1 MTKRLIVIEAG
12 VLTTFLALLVLWQF
26 RIAVVYLLI
35 SLTIAASLRP
45 LVLRLVG
52 RAIMIRLAWILLY
65 LVILGSFVFIIFLV
79 GRIAINEIQL
89 LALAVSAQDKWI
101 LPAWLQGSWFQQ
113 LLIAHLPPP
122 SNIIDA
128 VTGNKGQLVLPALLG
143 FTQDLTSMFSGLVII
158 LLLSIY
164 WMINQIHFER
174 LWLSLLPSGLRK
186 QARGIWRT
194 IEPDLGAYIRS
205 QVILSLLSGLLL
217 GLGYWVIGSPYPALL
232 SLVGTLAC
240 LIPVI
245 GTPLA
250 VFPPLVMGLLTNW
263 QLSLYMVLYALII
276 LVALRIWVRPHLFN
290 RRWDNPILTLVILI
304 AMANAIGLL
313 GILIAP
319 PISAIC
325 QILWNRLVSHRRAS
339 GAAAQ
344 ISDLKE
350 RQERV
355 WDTINL
361 MKEPPLALVTSS
373 MERLAHLIEKAEP
386 VLDAGLPI
394 PGLLDETYDPF
405 HSPLPTAAE
414 ADSPGIIN
422 PPGKKP

>member
-1 MTKRLIVIEAG
+1 M
-12 VLTTFLALLVLWQF
+12 TTFLALLVLWQF
-26 RIAVVYLLI
+26 QIVVVYLLI

-45 LVLRLVG
+45 LVQRLVG
-52 RAIMIRLAWILLY
+52 RAFMVRLAWILLY
-65 LVILGSFVFIIFLV
+65 LVILGSFGFIIFMA

-89 LALAVSAQDKWI
+89 LAQAVSAQDKWI
-101 LPAWLQGSWFQQ
+101 LPVWLQGSWFQQ
-113 LLIAHLPPP
+113 LLIAHLPSP
-122 SNIIDA
+122 SNIVEA

-143 FTQDLTSMFSGLVII
+143 FTQDLTSIISGLVII

-205 QVILSLLSGLLL
+205 QVIQSLLSGLLL
-217 GLGYWVIGSPYPALL
+217 GVGYWAIGSPYPALL

-250 VFPPLVMGLLTNW
+250 VFPPLVMGLLLTNW
-263 QLSLYMVLYALII
+263 QLSLYMVLYTLIV
-276 LVALRIWVRPHLFN
+276 LAALRIWVRPYLFN

-304 AMANAIGLL
+304 AMANAFGLL
-313 GILIAP
+313 GIMIAP

-344 ISDLKE
+344 VSDLKE

-355 WDTINL
+355 WDTIRL

-373 MERLAHLIEKAEP
+373 MEQLASLIEKAEP
-386 VLDAGLPI
+386 VLQAGVSI
-394 PGLLDETYDPF
+394 PGISEDPYDPF
-405 HSPLPTAAE
+405 PSPQSVAAE
-414 ADSPGIIN
+414 AASPGVIK
-422 PPGKKP
+422 PPRKQP

>member
-1 MTKRLIVIEAG
+1 M
-12 VLTTFLALLVLWQF
+12 TTFLALLVLWQF

-45 LVLRLVG
+45 LVQHLV
-52 RAIMIRLAWILLY
+52 RRTIMVRLAWILLY
-65 LVILGSFVFIIFLV
+65 LVILGSFGFIIYLTS
-79 GRIAINEIQL
+79 RIAIYEIQL
-89 LALAVSAQDKWI
+89 LAQAVSAQDQWI
-101 LPAWLQGSWFQQ
+101 LPVWLQGTWFQQ
-113 LLIAHLPPP
+113 LLTAHLPPP
-122 SNIIDA
+122 SNLVDA
-128 VTGNKGQLVLPALLG
+128 LTGNQGQLVLPVLLG
-143 FTQDLTSMFSGLVII
+143 FTQDFTRLLSGLVII

-205 QVILSLLSGLLL
+205 QVIQSLLAGVLL

-245 GTPLA
+245 GMPLA

-263 QLSLYMVLYALII
+263 QLSLYMVLYTLIV
-276 LVALRIWVRPHLFN
+276 LVALSIWVRPRLFN

-304 AMANAIGLL
+304 AMANAFGLL
-313 GILIAP
+313 GIIIAP

-325 QILWNRLVSHRRAS
+325 QIMWNRLVSHRHAS

-344 ISDLKE
+344 VSDLKE

-355 WDTINL
+355 WDTIRL

-373 MERLAHLIEKAEP
+373 MEQLASLIEKAEP
-386 VLDAGLPI
+386 VLQAGVSI
-394 PGLLDETYDPF
+394 PGISEDPYDPF
-405 HSPLPTAAE
+405 PSPQSVAAE
-414 ADSPGIIN
+414 AASPGVIK
-422 PPGKKP
+422 PPRKQP

>member
-1 MTKRLIVIEAG
+1 M
-12 VLTTFLALLVLWQF
+12 TTFLALLVLWQF
-26 RIAVVYLLI
+26 QIVVVYLLI

-45 LVLRLVG
+45 LVQRLVG
-52 RAIMIRLAWILLY
+52 RAFMVRLAWILLY
-65 LVILGSFVFIIFLV
+65 LVILGSFGFIIFMA

-89 LALAVSAQDKWI
+89 LAQAVSAQDKWI
-101 LPAWLQGSWFQQ
+101 LPVWLQGSWFQQ
-113 LLIAHLPPP
+113 LLIAHLPSP
-122 SNIIDA
+122 SNIVEA

-143 FTQDLTSMFSGLVII
+143 FTQDLTSIISGLVII

-205 QVILSLLSGLLL
+205 QVIQSLLSGLLL
-217 GLGYWVIGSPYPALL
+217 GVGYWAIGSPYPALL

-250 VFPPLVMGLLTNW
+250 VFPPLVMGLLLTNW
-263 QLSLYMVLYALII
+263 QLSLYMVLYTLIV
-276 LVALRIWVRPHLFN
+276 LAALRIWVRPYLFN

-304 AMANAIGLL
+304 AMANAFGLL
-313 GILIAP
+313 GIMIAP

-344 ISDLKE
+344 VSDLKE

-355 WDTINL
+355 WDTIKL

-373 MERLAHLIEKAEP
+373 MDQLVHLIEKAEP
-386 VLDAGLPI
+386 VLHAGLPI
-394 PGLLDETYDPF
+394 PDLSEEPFDPF
-405 HSPLPTAAE
+405 HSPQPVAAE
-414 ADSPGIIN
+414 ADSPGIIKRL
-422 PPGKKP
+422 GKKP

>member
-1 MTKRLIVIEAG
+1 M
-12 VLTTFLALLVLWQF
+12 TTFLALLVLWQF

-45 LVLRLVG
+45 LVQHLV
-52 RAIMIRLAWILLY
+52 RRTIMVRLAWILLY
-65 LVILGSFVFIIFLV
+65 LVILGSFGFIIYLAS
-79 GRIAINEIQL
+79 RIAINEIQL
-89 LALAVSAQDKWI
+89 LAQAVSAQDQWI
-101 LPAWLQGSWFQQ
+101 LPVWLQGSWFQQ
-113 LLIAHLPPP
+113 LLTAHLPPP
-122 SNIIDA
+122 SNLVDA
-128 VTGNKGQLVLPALLG
+128 LTGNQGQLVLPVLLG
-143 FTQDLTSMFSGLVII
+143 FTQDFTRLLSGLVII

-205 QVILSLLSGLLL
+205 QVIQSLLAGVLL

-245 GTPLA
+245 GMPLA

-263 QLSLYMVLYALII
+263 QLSLYMVLYTLIV
-276 LVALRIWVRPHLFN
+276 LVALSIWVRPRLFN

-304 AMANAIGLL
+304 AMANAFGLL
-313 GILIAP
+313 GIIIAP

-325 QILWNRLVSHRRAS
+325 QIMWNRLVSHRRAS

-344 ISDLKE
+344 VSDLKE

-355 WDTINL
+355 WDTIRL

-373 MERLAHLIEKAEP
+373 MEQLASLIEKAEP
-386 VLDAGLPI
+386 VLQAGVSI
-394 PGLLDETYDPF
+394 PGISEDPYDPF
-405 HSPLPTAAE
+405 PSPQSVAAE
-414 ADSPGIIN
+414 AASPGVIK
-422 PPGKKP
+422 PPRKQP